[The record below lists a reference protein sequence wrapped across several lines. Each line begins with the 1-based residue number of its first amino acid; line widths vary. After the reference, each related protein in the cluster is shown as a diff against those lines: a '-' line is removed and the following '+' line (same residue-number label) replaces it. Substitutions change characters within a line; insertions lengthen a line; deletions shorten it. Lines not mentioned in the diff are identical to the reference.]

1 MKIICLVTM
10 YNRPRISEIFLTGM
24 RRLGIEV
31 FASVSDRF
39 SNDICNKFGIQCIL
53 EPNLPIGKKLNKTLE
68 SIMHKDWTHLMISG
82 DDDLYLN
89 EILDIYDTYKDEPAI
104 GFKTLYFI
112 EPSSQRAMR
121 FEYEADITIGAGRL
135 LRRDVVEKVL
145 QIKKG
150 LWDRYLNKGLDA
162 SMTRN
167 LNFIGVTARCIPL
180 DKPLIIDVKSKQN
193 IWSFDRIHDFKKTVN
208 IIEPQSYDS
217 VVGLLSDKEKLL
229 ISKLPK

>member
-1 MKIICLVTM
+1 
-10 YNRPRISEIFLTGM
+10 
-24 RRLGIEV
+24 
-31 FASVSDRF
+31 
-39 SNDICNKFGIQCIL
+39 
-53 EPNLPIGKKLNKTLE
+53 
-68 SIMHKDWTHLMISG
+68 
-82 DDDLYLN
+82 
-89 EILDIYDTYKDEPAI
+89 
-104 GFKTLYFI
+104 
-112 EPSSQRAMR
+112 
-121 FEYEADITIGAGRL
+121 
-135 LRRDVVEKVL
+135 VVEKVL

-150 LWDRYLNKGLDA
+150 LWDRHLNKSLDA